1 VKVDFLTKVTEREVR
16 QAILTALIEIRSHEK
31 GRASFDYHNVIVRV
45 GRLLLE
51 SEQAALAA
59 KSWHEYQPGYRSDPG
74 GREDEHPD
82 NRKLL
87 SAMWTLIGEGVLFP
101 RLKSHTRDGY
111 PLLIDRVGL
120 TARGERLLAGGDE
133 HPLHP
138 GFIARFQSRAPKIS
152 DEVTSRMEDAVSC
165 VEKALLR
172 AALVMIGLAA
182 EETLRVTHAAMVN
195 LAHIG
200 KSAPATKNAK
210 DVLEDIHKALA
221 SWPTVNDEQHRL
233 TKAMAAAE
241 SIRTER
247 NRASHPG
254 VVVDDAPAVE
264 ELLVLAARQIPIF
277 WEIPIDHAVKS
288 NGFVL

>member
-1 VKVDFLTKVTEREVR
+1 MKVDFLTKLTEREVR
-16 QAILTALIEIRSHEK
+16 QAIVTTLAEMRSREK
-31 GRASFDYHNVIVRV
+31 GRASFDYNNVIERV

-51 SEQAALAA
+51 SEPAAQAA
-59 KSWHEYQPGYRSDPG
+59 KSWREYQPGYSSGPG
-74 GREDEHPD
+74 GQEDEHPD

-120 TARGERLLAGGDE
+120 TDRGERLLAGGDD

-138 GFIARFQSRAPKIS
+138 GFITRFQGRAPKIS

-165 VEKALLR
+165 IEKALLR

-182 EETLRVTHAAMVN
+182 EETLRVTHAAMVK
-195 LAHIG
+195 LCYIG
-200 KSAPATKNAK
+200 KNAPATKNVK
-210 DVLEDIHKALA
+210 DVLEEIQKALG
-221 SWPTVNDEQHRL
+221 SWPTANDEQHRL
-233 TKAMAAAE
+233 TKAAAAAE

-247 NRASHPG
+247 NKASHPG

-277 WEIPIDHAVKS
+277 WEIPIDQAVKT
-288 NGFVL
+288 NGLVI